1 MSPAFSDTVHA
12 WQVAV
17 RESRHMHPR
26 STSMHAKARDAYS
39 HILDSAGA
47 RAFVNEYAESAA
59 SPALSNAFAER
70 TQACPF
76 VQLSHTLGG
85 HTWHSWRKKN
95 LPPLSGSMGRMPN
108 TMSAYK
114 PLALRG
120 VSS

>member
-1 MSPAFSDTVHA
+1 MQAEA
-12 WQVAV
+12 C
-17 RESRHMHPR
+17 
-26 STSMHAKARDAYS
+26 DAS
-39 HILDSAGA
+39 AHILDSAGA

-85 HTWHSWRKKN
+85 HTWHIWRKKH
-95 LPPLSGSMGRMPN
+95 LPPLSGSIGRMPN
-108 TMSAYK
+108 TMSASK
-114 PLALRG
+114 PLALRV

>member
-1 MSPAFSDTVHA
+1 
-12 WQVAV
+12 
-17 RESRHMHPR
+17 
-26 STSMHAKARDAYS
+26 MHAKARDAYS

-85 HTWHSWRKKN
+85 HTWHSWRKKH
-95 LPPLSGSMGRMPN
+95 LPPLSGSIGRMPN
-108 TMSAYK
+108 TTSADK

>member
-1 MSPAFSDTVHA
+1 
-12 WQVAV
+12 
-17 RESRHMHPR
+17 
-26 STSMHAKARDAYS
+26 MHAEARDAYS

-59 SPALSNAFAER
+59 SPALYNAFAER

-76 VQLSHTLGG
+76 VQRSHTLGG
-85 HTWHSWRKKN
+85 HTWHIWCKKN
-95 LPPLSGSMGRMPN
+95 VPSLSGAIGRMPH

>member
-1 MSPAFSDTVHA
+1 
-12 WQVAV
+12 
-17 RESRHMHPR
+17 
-26 STSMHAKARDAYS
+26 MHAEARDAYE

-47 RAFVNEYAESAA
+47 RAFVKAFSESAA

-85 HTWHSWRKKN
+85 HTWHIWRTKN
-95 LPPLSGSMGRMPN
+95 LPPLSGSIGRMPN

-114 PLALRG
+114 LLALRS